1 MHKKPLAELLRPR
14 SIDEI
19 VGQDHLVGKDGVL
32 RKLFDKGFLPSIIF
46 WGPPGSGKTTLA
58 YILAQYSKKDFFS
71 LNAVEAG
78 VKEVKEVI
86 KFAENGRDVLLFIDE
101 IHRFNKAQQDYLLKA
116 IERGIITLVGATT
129 ENPSFSLISPLLSRC
144 QIYVLHELDVPEME
158 NLFQR
163 AVDYYQ
169 QQGIKLVAR
178 EKEGLYYYA
187 AGDARKLYNIIELF
201 VESQQSNEILITN
214 EEVERILHKKFAR
227 YDKSEDQHYDTISAF
242 IKSVRGSDPNAALYW
257 LARMLVAGEDPLFI
271 ARRLLILAAEDVGL
285 ANPNALL
292 LANATFE
299 AVQKLGMPEARIPLA
314 ECTIYLAASPKSN
327 SAYLAIN
334 KAMKLAEDTSELSVP
349 LHLRNAPT
357 TLMKNLG
364 YGKEYLYPHDFE
376 NHFKEQ
382 EYFPDKLSGTT
393 LYQPADNL
401 REKELKNYL
410 LSCWKHK
417 YFFE

>member
-32 RKLFDKGFLPSIIF
+32 RKFFDKGFLPSIIF

-116 IERGIITLVGATT
+116 VERGIITLVGATT
-129 ENPSFSLISPLLSRC
+129 ENPSFSVISPLLSRC

-187 AGDARKLYNIIELF
+187 AGDARKLYNIIELL

-227 YDKSEDQHYDTISAF
+227 FDKSEDQHYDTISAF

-357 TLMKNLG
+357 ALMKNLG

-401 REKELKNYL
+401 REKELKNYI

>member
-32 RKLFDKGFLPSIIF
+32 RKFFDKGFLPSIIF

-116 IERGIITLVGATT
+116 VERGIITLVGATT
-129 ENPSFSLISPLLSRC
+129 ENPSFSVISPLLSRC

-187 AGDARKLYNIIELF
+187 AGDARKLYNIIELL
-201 VESQQSNEILITN
+201 VESHQSNEILITN
-214 EEVERILHKKFAR
+214 GEVERILHKKFAR

-292 LANATFE
+292 LANATFD

>member
-1 MHKKPLAELLRPR
+1 MHKKPLAELLRPS

-58 YILAQYSKKDFFS
+58 YILAQYSKKEFFS

-116 IERGIITLVGATT
+116 VERGIITLVGATT
-129 ENPSFSLISPLLSRC
+129 ENPSFSVISPLLSRC

-158 NLFQR
+158 NLLQR

-169 QQGIKLVAR
+169 QQGIKLVAK

-187 AGDARKLYNIIELF
+187 AGDARKLYNIIELL